1 MANSKNKPLDK
12 DALKQPDEFLAL
24 NAKFMTWVIQHKVLV
39 VAIVVVILLIG
50 AGFSGY
56 KYYGYLQEANA
67 SEITAQ
73 AKQVY
78 LAELEGGNQ
87 DAFHAA
93 GNIFDQVFKHYDKTK
108 TAGYAYLLHAN
119 IAYQTKEY
127 EQALLS
133 YMAALPRY
141 AGEPLIASNI
151 QNSIGYCY
159 LALGGHDRALEAFQK
174 VADNPGAALQDDAL
188 YNIGMIYAE
197 LDNPVKSAEAFEQIL
212 AKYPDSLHAQLLK
225 NRTADN

>member
-1 MANSKNKPLDK
+1 MDK

-24 NAKFMTWVIQHKVLV
+24 NAKFMTWVIEHKILV

-56 KYYGYLQEANA
+56 KYYGYLQETNA
-67 SEITAQ
+67 AELTAQ

-78 LAELEGGNQ
+78 LTEFENGNA
-87 DAFHAA
+87 DAFQAA
-93 GNIFDQVFKHYDKTK
+93 DSVFDEVFKYYGKTK

-127 EQALLS
+127 ELALLS
-133 YMAALPRY
+133 YQAALPRY
-141 AGEPLIASNI
+141 SGEPLIAANI

-174 VADNPGAALQDDAL
+174 VANNPNSAQQDDAL

-212 AKYPDSLHAQLLK
+212 AKYPQSIHAQLLK
-225 NRTADN
+225 NREVSN